1 MAELTY
7 EIVEEI
13 GVLSEDSRGWRKEL
27 NIVSWNNREPKYDLR
42 TWNPE
47 HKRMSKG
54 ITFNQEEAEK
64 LRDLLMDGLNGQN
77 NACN

>member
-64 LRDLLMDGLNGQN
+64 LRDLLMDDLNGQN
-77 NACN
+77 HA